1 MQRTKFDYSW
11 FLAKNL
17 AYAESPIMKFHYRNS
32 STLQSSQ
39 LSPLVFLPLWY
50 YVVDVSW
57 IEPTLIFYIFL
68 GFQSNCVDVKSQRDQ
83 KSSNGNGRKS
93 GKFSKCVPP
102 WHNNRKQQM
111 LSRRASAIGGFEQA
125 KGTLQEVTQDES
137 IRLLL
142 MLMLGALVLVL
153 SKLVR

>member
-1 MQRTKFDYSW
+1 MF
-11 FLAKNL
+11 F
-17 AYAESPIMKFHYRNS
+17 I
-32 STLQSSQ
+32 
-39 LSPLVFLPLWY
+39 
-50 YVVDVSW
+50 YV
-57 IEPTLIFYIFL
+57 FL

-93 GKFSKCVPP
+93 GKFSKRVPP

-111 LSRRASAIGGFEQA
+111 LSRRASANGGFEQA

-142 MLMLGALVLVL
+142 ILILMSGALNRKLFLLRYQIFEYYFL
-153 SKLVR
+153 SLTFPISLSDFYLITLYL

>member
-1 MQRTKFDYSW
+1 M
-11 FLAKNL
+11 
-17 AYAESPIMKFHYRNS
+17 
-32 STLQSSQ
+32 
-39 LSPLVFLPLWY
+39 
-50 YVVDVSW
+50 
-57 IEPTLIFYIFL
+57 IFYIFL

-83 KSSNGNGRKS
+83 KSSKGNGRKS

-111 LSRRASAIGGFEQA
+111 LSRRASANGGFEQA

-142 MLMLGALVLVL
+142 ILILMSGALNRKLFLLRYQIFEYYFL
-153 SKLVR
+153 SLTFPISLSDFYLITLL

>member
-1 MQRTKFDYSW
+1 MF
-11 FLAKNL
+11 F
-17 AYAESPIMKFHYRNS
+17 I
-32 STLQSSQ
+32 
-39 LSPLVFLPLWY
+39 
-50 YVVDVSW
+50 YV
-57 IEPTLIFYIFL
+57 FL

-93 GKFSKCVPP
+93 GKFSKRVPP

-111 LSRRASAIGGFEQA
+111 LSRRASANGGFEQA

-142 MLMLGALVLVL
+142 ILILMSGALNRKLFLLRYQIFEYYFL
-153 SKLVR
+153 SLTFPISLSDFYLITL

>member
-1 MQRTKFDYSW
+1 MF
-11 FLAKNL
+11 F
-17 AYAESPIMKFHYRNS
+17 I
-32 STLQSSQ
+32 
-39 LSPLVFLPLWY
+39 
-50 YVVDVSW
+50 YV
-57 IEPTLIFYIFL
+57 FL

-93 GKFSKCVPP
+93 GKFSKRVPP

-111 LSRRASAIGGFEQA
+111 LSRRASANGGFEQA

-142 MLMLGALVLVL
+142 ILILMSGALNRKLFLLRYQIFEYYFL
-153 SKLVR
+153 SLTFPISLSDFYYLCSKI